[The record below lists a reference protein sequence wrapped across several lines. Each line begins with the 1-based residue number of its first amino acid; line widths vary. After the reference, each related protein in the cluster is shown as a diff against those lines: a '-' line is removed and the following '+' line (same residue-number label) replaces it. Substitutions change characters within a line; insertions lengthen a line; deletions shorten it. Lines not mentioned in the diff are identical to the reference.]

1 LARKTTIK
9 AFEEWIDEEKVDGV
23 IAMISGGMTLREVSL
38 ALKQPYTC
46 LQSHLRSTPE
56 LIERYN
62 QALKDYADAVEG
74 ENKEIA
80 DNVLADRDEVA
91 KAKLQIEV
99 RRGHAKAL
107 NRERW
112 GEHVQV
118 EKSITVGA
126 DTALLGKAADLLH
139 RLTQKTEKVIEGAEL
154 VVEGTPPALTAARPP
169 SD

>member
-9 AFEEWIDEEKVDGV
+9 AFEEWIDEEKVEGV

-38 ALKQPYTC
+38 ELKQPYTC

-56 LIERYN
+56 LLAQYN

-112 GEHVQV
+112 GETIRV
-118 EKSITVGA
+118 EKDVKVGV
-126 DTALLGKAADLLH
+126 DQALLGRADELL
-139 RLTQKTEKVIEGAEL
+139 RLASERVVVGAE
-154 VVEGTPPALTAARPP
+154 VVGEGPPPALPATRPP
-169 SD
+169 AE